1 MTVIRDKDQGGS
13 SANTTGDQAMDRAG
27 TAGTTGAKR
36 FIRPQPLFSKPALT
50 GHMRLIASP
59 TYERLVAAEPILK
72 RSIPILI
79 VIFLALVGL
88 VRIVDLTGL
97 KIERQDSAKRE
108 LSLTIANLSLAIR
121 NNTLDENKPLEN
133 QLLAVIAEAL
143 PDHMRTDGRRIYV
156 TNEAGIVIA
165 SDPEDNLYV
174 RQPLIELLGL
184 TQPLTTFGS
193 DAGVLQIE
201 LADGR
206 PALGAV
212 HHLPAPLGSVAAIQ
226 PIYDIEEMWRKE
238 VSVNVTIF
246 VATSFI
252 FLVIIYGFFNQS
264 ARADEAD
271 RIYHDA
277 QSRIEAALQRGRSGL
292 WDWDLGRGRMFWS
305 HSMFDLLGMEPRN
318 DLLGFSEVNA
328 LVNKNDGDLYE
339 LADTLLKSGE
349 TTVDRIF
356 RMRHA
361 NGEWVWLRARAEIV
375 ETDDGTPHLL
385 GIAVDITE
393 QRKQAERSKQADL
406 RLRDAVETIS
416 EAFVLWDAN
425 NRLVLCNSKYQQLHN
440 LPDHAIRVGTP
451 YAAVL
456 AAGQHPIVSA
466 TLIETNSAEQSS
478 IESRQT
484 YEAQL
489 ADGRWLQINER
500 RTKDG
505 GYVSVGT
512 DITLLKQ
519 QAERLTDS
527 ESRLLAIVSDLR
539 QSRQTLETQAQQLL
553 ELAEKHADEK
563 EKAEEANK
571 IKSEFLANI
580 SHELRTPL
588 NAIIGFS
595 EVMTNEMFGKLGA
608 DKYRE
613 YCLDIH
619 HSGTH
624 LLGVIN
630 DILDMSKIEAGRLQ
644 LEQQDLYLKPIV
656 EEAIRIIQPQA
667 EQRRLTLETRIDDK
681 VGLLA
686 DRRAMKQTIINLLSN
701 SVKFTP
707 NDGTITLKAKVVSD
721 SVIVTIRDTGI
732 GIPKDALKKLGR
744 PFEQVQNQFTKNHQG
759 SGLGLAIARS
769 LVELHGGSMRISS
782 RIDEG
787 TIVSM
792 RLPKAGI
799 SDCSQ
804 SSLSNVVH

>member
-1 MTVIRDKDQGGS
+1 MHR
-13 SANTTGDQAMDRAG
+13 
-27 TAGTTGAKR
+27 AGTTGTADAKR
-36 FIRPQPLFSKPALT
+36 FKVSQPLFSKPTLT
-50 GHMRLIASP
+50 GHMRLIARP
-59 TYERLVAAEPILK
+59 TYERLIAAEPFLK
-72 RSIPILI
+72 RSIPLLI
-79 VIFLALVGL
+79 VIFLALVGF
-88 VRIVDLTGL
+88 VRIVDLMGL
-97 KIERQDSAKRE
+97 KLERQDSAKRE
-108 LSLTIANLSLAIR
+108 LSLAISTLSQAANGLDLSEGSDIKGQLT
-121 NNTLDENKPLEN
+121 TLLSSTLPED
-133 QLLAVIAEAL
+133 IYAE
-143 PDHMRTDGRRIYV
+143 GRRIYF
-156 TNEAGIVIA
+156 TDQTGIVLLA
-165 SDPEDNLYV
+165 YPQDHVYEK
-174 RQPLIELLGL
+174 RPLIELLGL
-184 TQPLTTFGS
+184 AQPLTTFGS

-201 LADGR
+201 LADER
-206 PALGAV
+206 AALGAV
-212 HHLPAPLGSVAAIQ
+212 HHLPAPLGSVAIIQ

-238 VSVNVTIF
+238 VSINVTIF

-271 RIYHDA
+271 RIYRDA
-277 QSRIEAALQRGRSGL
+277 HGRIEAALQRGHSGL

-305 HSMFDLLGMEPRN
+305 HSMFDLLGMEPRD

-349 TTVDRIF
+349 TNVDRVF

-375 ETDDGTPHLL
+375 ETADGTPHLL

-393 QRKQAERSKQADL
+393 QRKQAERTKQADV

-416 EAFVLWDAN
+416 EAFVLWDAD

-440 LPDHAIRVGTP
+440 LPDSAVRVGTP
-451 YAAVL
+451 YAVVLEAGRHPMVSTTLPDVGLSADDAV
-456 AAGQHPIVSA
+456 GMHH
-466 TLIETNSAEQSS
+466 
-478 IESRQT
+478 T

-489 ADGRWLQINER
+489 SDGRWLQINER

-519 QAERLTDS
+519 QAKRLTDS
-527 ESRLLAIVSDLR
+527 ESRLLSTVSDLR

-553 ELAEKHADEK
+553 ELAEKYADEK

-595 EVMTNEMFGKLGA
+595 EIMTSEMFGKLGA

-613 YCLDIH
+613 YCEDIH
-619 HSGTH
+619 HSGTY

-630 DILDMSKIEAGRLQ
+630 DILDMSKIEAGHLQ
-644 LEQQDLYLKPIV
+644 LEREEICLKPLV
-656 EEAIRIIQPQA
+656 EEALRIVQTQA
-667 EQRRLTLETRIDDK
+667 EQRKLTLETDLDNSLE
-681 VGLLA
+681 LLA

-707 NDGTITLKAKVVSD
+707 EDGRIFLKAKVVAD

-732 GIPKDALKKLGR
+732 GIPQNELRKLGR

-769 LVELHGGSMRISS
+769 LVELHGGSMRICS
-782 RIDEG
+782 RVGEG

-792 RLPKAGI
+792 RLPKAAVLVS
-799 SDCSQ
+799 SDPT
-804 SSLSNVVH
+804 V